1 MEEIINLI
9 GTLGFPIAV
18 AVAAFIVYWKFVSQ
32 QMDACARREE
42 TLMAQS
48 QQREEKLSSQLDKF
62 TEALNNFNVSLTKI
76 DARLQVIEKD
86 INK

>member
-32 QMDACARREE
+32 QIS
-42 TLMAQS
+42 LQ
-48 QQREEKLSSQLDKF
+48 KL
-62 TEALNNFNVSLTKI
+62 
-76 DARLQVIEKD
+76 
-86 INK
+86 